1 MKLLGFLKKWLLLTP
16 QVGKSA
22 LIVAVVAIGLPTI
35 LQVSLDGTV
44 SGSGLL
50 LYFPFVTLAAILL
63 EWKAATIIMLVS
75 AMLAD
80 WLVSGPH
87 HRLLEQPADIF
98 ELAMFLSGS
107 TVIILL
113 VHANRTTFAELV
125 GPTSKTGVFFSLE
138 KDQAWA
144 SWPEAGFH
152 LRLGPQDEVASMMRD
167 FLAQCELSERLALA
181 VQAKTTQSISG

>member
-1 MKLLGFLKKWLLLTP
+1 MQLLGFLKKWLLLTP

-22 LIVAVVAIGLPTI
+22 LVVAVVAVGLPTI
-35 LQVSLDGTV
+35 LQVPLDGTA

-75 AMLAD
+75 ALLAD
-80 WLVSGPH
+80 WLFSGPH

-107 TVIILL
+107 TAIILL
-113 VHANRTTFAELV
+113 VHTNRTTFAELV
-125 GPTSKTGVFFSLE
+125 GPTSNTGVFFSLE
-138 KDQAWA
+138 EDQAWA

-152 LRLGPQDEVASMMRD
+152 LRLGRQDEVASQMRD
-167 FLAQCELSERLALA
+167 FLAQRELSERLALA
-181 VQAKTTQSISG
+181 VEAKATQSISG